1 MKKTTSAIYISG
13 LLAFFAGAA
22 QAAEDVG
29 SRNLAAACAAC
40 HGTNGHAVTGMSAL
54 AGMDKAYMV
63 KTMQEFKTGKRP
75 ATVMHQLAKGYSDDQ
90 IGQIAEFFAKQQK

>member
-1 MKKTTSAIYISG
+1 MKKTVSVICASG
-13 LLAFFAGAA
+13 MLVLFASAA
-22 QAAEDVG
+22 QAAGDVG
-29 SRNLAAACAAC
+29 SRNLAAACASC
-40 HGTNGHAVTGMSAL
+40 HGTNGHAVTGMVAL

-90 IGQIAEFFAKQQK
+90 IVLIADYYSKQK

>member
-1 MKKTTSAIYISG
+1 MRKTVSVICASG
-13 LLAFFAGAA
+13 LLALCAGTA
-22 QAAEDVG
+22 QAADVA
-29 SRNLAAACAAC
+29 SRNLASACASC
-40 HGTNGHAVTGMSAL
+40 HGTNGHAVTGMVAL

-90 IGQIAEFFAKQQK
+90 IVLIADYFSKQK